1 MLWISGPRHWLFI
14 FLLLPASHTQQLA
27 ACPSIPRRYFFFFH
41 KKRTSAPLLNRGH
54 ILSHSWREASAC
66 LLPLILCLCLVPLL
80 LLTLAHSSWAALT
93 FLLFLKHTRHVL
105 TSGLWTGCTLCL
117 EGLPPEATWPLPSP
131 ISSPYSNLTFSVSLI
146 WQPCLKQ
153 QSHPLH
159 IFLKPLSCSI
169 FFTLSGTLCLKICF

>member
-1 MLWISGPRHWLFI
+1 MENSNC
-14 FLLLPASHTQQLA
+14 SHTYCMYVCVSVCLFSWLPGLTFA
-27 ACPSIPRRYFFFFH
+27 REDLP
-41 KKRTSAPLLNRGH
+41 
-54 ILSHSWREASAC
+54 SHSLCCHPPPSLSA
-66 LLPLILCLCLVPLL
+66 L
-80 LLTLAHSSWAALT
+80 AALT